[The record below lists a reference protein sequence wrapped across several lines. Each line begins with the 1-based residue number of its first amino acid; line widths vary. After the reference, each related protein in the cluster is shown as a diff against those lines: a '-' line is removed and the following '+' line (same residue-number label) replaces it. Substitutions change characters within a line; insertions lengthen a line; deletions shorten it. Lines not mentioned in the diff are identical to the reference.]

1 MRHGSASIIQS
12 VGESGVVGDGFLQEF
27 QQRRAICIFV
37 RGGAGGAGLA
47 FTVVVRETPKRCL
60 EVSSRLLLDL
70 VCEWM
75 DLESIQS
82 VENRT

>member
-1 MRHGSASIIQS
+1 M
-12 VGESGVVGDGFLQEF
+12 
-27 QQRRAICIFV
+27 

-82 VENRT
+82 VENST

>member
-1 MRHGSASIIQS
+1 M
-12 VGESGVVGDGFLQEF
+12 
-27 QQRRAICIFV
+27 

-70 VCEWM
+70 VSEWM

-82 VENRT
+82 VDKKYTYNLEYYNKNAR

>member
-1 MRHGSASIIQS
+1 M
-12 VGESGVVGDGFLQEF
+12 
-27 QQRRAICIFV
+27 

-70 VCEWM
+70 VCKWM

-82 VENRT
+82 VDKEFS